1 MIGAILAKR
10 NIPKAFDALNRKD
23 IDAYLK
29 DWTQDA
35 ALVYPGDLPGI
46 SGRHEGIGAVRAFY
60 QREFEQFTS
69 LRLTP
74 KNIAVTKIFDLT
86 GDNVVAVEWDADIT
100 NVEGIHMQYSGVAV
114 MTIRR
119 RKLIRMVLYVFLT
132 GEQLKTLWG
141 FKKSEA

>member
-1 MIGAILAKR
+1 MIGAMLAKR

-29 DWTQDA
+29 DWAQDA

-46 SGRHEGIGAVRAFY
+46 SGAHKGIDAVRAFY
-60 QREFEQFTS
+60 EREFQQFTS

-74 KNIAVTKIFDLT
+74 KNIAVTNIFDMI

-100 NVEGIHMQYSGVAV
+100 NIDGIHLQYSGVAM
-114 MTIRR
+114 MTVCRKKVIRV
-119 RKLIRMVLYVFLT
+119 VLYVFLT
-132 GEQLKTLWG
+132 GEQLKALWG
-141 FKKSEA
+141 LTGASE